1 MKKMTDKIEYATDD
15 EIDAAID
22 NCYPTPLAK
31 ISASLHYD
39 LYGYFP
45 FNAQQN

>member
-1 MKKMTDKIEYATDD
+1 MTKRIEYANNE
-15 EIDAAID
+15 EIDQAIY

-31 ISASLHYD
+31 IGAMLHYN

-45 FNAQQN
+45 FNAQLN